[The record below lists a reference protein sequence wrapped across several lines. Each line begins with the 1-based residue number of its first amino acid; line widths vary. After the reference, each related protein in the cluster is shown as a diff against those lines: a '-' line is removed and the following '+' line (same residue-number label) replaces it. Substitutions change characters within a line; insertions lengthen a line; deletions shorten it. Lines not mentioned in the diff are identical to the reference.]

1 MTHFTWYDV
10 SDATLGLLF
19 GLAGVLGGYAFRGLI
34 GRWQADAIEKKA
46 TLKLEEVGVEVKS
59 RLKEADI
66 QARAEV
72 VKAREEFEK
81 STKARRKE
89 LQDIDDRLTVRE
101 ENMDKKAALLD
112 KKDQTVSQKLEDV
125 QQKDEVLRLKLH
137 ELDKRLHEADS
148 RLQKLASMTSENA
161 KREVFQRAEQEV
173 RSEAGN
179 LIRRM
184 LDEAKETADR
194 EAARIVA
201 MAMQRYAI
209 AHASETVTAT
219 IQLPNDDVKGHI
231 IGREG
236 RNIRALEAATGV
248 NVLVDDTPES
258 VIISGFDPVRREIAR
273 QALELLVADGRI
285 HPTRIEEVVQSITTN
300 MEKTILEAGEVAA
313 YEAKVQGI
321 PVAVLQTMGRLKFRT
336 SFSQNVLRH
345 CVETAHLMGMMASEL
360 GADPVVARRIGF
372 FHDIGKAIDHDVE
385 GSHAAIG
392 ADFLKSNGESEMVV
406 NGVAAH
412 HGDVPSDGVYGV
424 LCAAADAISSSRPG
438 ARNENMSLYVQRL
451 EKLEAIASNFT
462 GVKKTF
468 AVQAGREVRVIVDP
482 GEVSDNDAMV
492 LARDIGQQITAN
504 LQFPGQ
510 IRVVVIR
517 ETRCVEYAK

>member
-1 MTHFTWYDV
+1 MNWLSVF
-10 SDATLGLLF
+10 DAIVPLLF
-19 GLAGVLGGYAFRGLI
+19 GLAGVLGGYALRGLV
-34 GRWQADAIEKKA
+34 GRWQAGAIEKKA
-46 TLKLEEVGVEVKS
+46 QLKLEEMDVDIKS

-101 ENMDKKAALLD
+101 ENMDKKAVLLD
-112 KKDQTVSQKLEDV
+112 KKDQAVAQKQEDALS
-125 QQKDEVLRLKLH
+125 KAELLRQRQV
-137 ELDKRLHEADS
+137 ELDKRLHEADT
-148 RLQKLASMTSENA
+148 RLQKLASMTTESA
-161 KREVFQRAEQEV
+161 KREVYQRAEQEV

-179 LIRRM
+179 LIRRL

-194 EAARIVA
+194 EAARIVS
-201 MAMQRYAI
+201 MAIQRYAV

-219 IQLPNDDVKGHI
+219 IQLPSDDIKGHL

-236 RNIRALEAATGV
+236 RNIRALEAATGITM
-248 NVLVDDTPES
+248 LVDDTPEA
-258 VIISGFDPVRREIAR
+258 VVISGFDPVRREVAR
-273 QALELLVADGRI
+273 QALEVLVADGRI
-285 HPTRIEEVVQSITTN
+285 HPARIEEVVRDVAEN

-313 YEAKVQGI
+313 YAAKVQG
-321 PVAVLQTMGRLKFRT
+321 VSATVLQTMGRLKFRT

-345 CVETAHLMGMMASEL
+345 CVETAHLMGMMAAEL
-360 GADPVVARRIGF
+360 GADPVMARRVGF
-372 FHDIGKAIDHDVE
+372 FHDIGKALDHDIE
-385 GSHAAIG
+385 GAHAAIG
-392 ADFLKSNGESEMVV
+392 AEFLKRHGESDVVV

-438 ARNENMSLYVQRL
+438 ARNENMALYVQRL
-451 EKLEAIASNFT
+451 EKLEAIANNFP

-468 AVQAGREVRVIVDP
+468 AVQAGREVRVLVDP
-482 GEVSDNDAMV
+482 AQTTDNDAMV

-517 ETRCVEYAK
+517 EMRCVEYAK

>member
-1 MTHFTWYDV
+1 MNFSWWDV
-10 SDATLGLLF
+10 FDAVVSLLS
-19 GLAGVLGGYAFRGLI
+19 GLAGALGGYALRGLI

-46 TLKLEEVGVEVKS
+46 MMRLDQADVEVKS
-59 RLKEADI
+59 RMKEADI
-66 QARAEV
+66 QARSEV

-101 ENMDKKAALLD
+101 ENMDKKSVLLD
-112 KKDQTVSQKLEDV
+112 KKEQAVSQKMDDV
-125 QQKDEVLRLKLH
+125 LNKTETLKQKLAET
-137 ELDKRLHEADS
+137 DKRMREADS
-148 RLQKLASMTSENA
+148 RLEKLASMTSERA
-161 KREVFQRAEQEV
+161 KREVSQRAEQEV

-179 LIRRM
+179 LIRRL

-194 EAARIVA
+194 EATRIVS
-201 MAMQRYAI
+201 MAIQRYAV
-209 AHASETVTAT
+209 AHASETVSVTV
-219 IQLPNDDVKGHI
+219 QLPSDDVKGHI

-248 NVLVDDTPES
+248 TLLIDDTPES
-258 VIISGFDPVRREIAR
+258 VVISGFDPVRREIAR

-285 HPTRIEEVVQSITTN
+285 HPARIEEVVQGITRN
-300 MEKTILEAGEVAA
+300 MDKTIAEAAETAA

-321 PVAVLQTMGRLKFRT
+321 PAAVLQTMGRLKFRT

-345 CVETAHLMGMMASEL
+345 CVETAHLMGMMAAEL

-392 ADFLKSNGESEMVV
+392 ADFLKRNGENETVV

-412 HGDVPSDGVYGV
+412 HGDVASDGVYGV

-438 ARNENMSLYVQRL
+438 ARNESMALYVQRL
-451 EKLEAIASNFT
+451 EKLEGIANSFP
-462 GVKKTF
+462 GVRKTF

-482 GEVSDNDAMV
+482 EQISDNDAMV

-510 IRVVVIR
+510 IRIVVIR
-517 ETRCVEYAK
+517 EMRCVEYAK

>member
-1 MTHFTWYDV
+1 MTSFSWYDAT
-10 SDATLGLLF
+10 DATVALLF

-46 TLKLEEVGVEVKS
+46 QLKLEEMDVEVKS

-66 QARAEV
+66 QARTEV
-72 VKAREEFEK
+72 VSAREEFEK
-81 STKARRKE
+81 STKTRRKE

-112 KKDQTVSQKLEDV
+112 KKEQTVSQKLEDV
-125 QQKDEVLRLKLH
+125 QSKSETLRQKLLD
-137 ELDKRLHEADS
+137 LDKRLHEADM
-148 RLQKLASMTSENA
+148 RLQKLASMTSEGA
-161 KREVFQRAEQEV
+161 KREVYQRAEQEV

-179 LIRRM
+179 LIRRL

-201 MAMQRYAI
+201 MAIQRYAI

-219 IQLPNDDVKGHI
+219 IQLPNDDVKGYI

-236 RNIRALEAATGV
+236 RNIRAIEAATGV
-248 NVLVDDTPES
+248 NVLVDDTPEA
-258 VIISGFDPVRREIAR
+258 VVISGFDPVRREIAR
-273 QALELLVADGRI
+273 QALEVLVTDGRI
-285 HPTRIEEVVQSITTN
+285 HPARIEEVVQSVTN
-300 MEKTILEAGEVAA
+300 NMDKTILEAGEVAA
-313 YEAKVQGI
+313 YEAKVQGA

-345 CVETAHLMGMMASEL
+345 CVETAHLMGMMAAEL
-360 GADPVVARRIGF
+360 GVDPVVARRIGF

-392 ADFLKSNGESEMVV
+392 ADFLKRNSEDSVVV

-451 EKLEAIASNFT
+451 EKLEAIANSFP

-482 GEVSDNDAMV
+482 GEVSDNNAVV

-517 ETRCVEYAK
+517 EMRCVEYAK

>member
-1 MTHFTWYDV
+1 MDFSWYNV
-10 SDATLGLLF
+10 LDAVVPLLF
-19 GLAGVLGGYAFRGLI
+19 GIAGALGGYALRGLI

-46 TLKLEEVGVEVKS
+46 MLKLDEVGVEVKS

-89 LQDIDDRLTVRE
+89 LQDIDDRLTLRE
-101 ENMDKKAALLD
+101 ENMDKKAVLLD
-112 KKDQTVSQKLEDV
+112 KKEQVVAQKLEDA
-125 QQKDEVLRLKLH
+125 QNKAETLKQKHAEADR
-137 ELDKRLHEADS
+137 RMHEADA
-148 RLQKLASMTSENA
+148 RLQKLASMTSESA
-161 KREVFQRAEQEV
+161 KREVYQRAEQEV
-173 RSEAGN
+173 KGEAGN
-179 LIRRM
+179 LIRRL

-201 MAMQRYAI
+201 MAIQRYAV
-209 AHASETVTAT
+209 AHASETVTVT
-219 IQLPNDDVKGHI
+219 VQLPNDDVKGHI

-236 RNIRALEAATGV
+236 RNIRALEAATGIT
-248 NVLVDDTPES
+248 VLIDDTPEA
-258 VIISGFDPVRREIAR
+258 VVISGFDPVRREIAR
-273 QALELLVADGRI
+273 QALDLLVADGRI
-285 HPTRIEEVVQSITTN
+285 HPARIEEVVQGVTSN
-300 MEKTILEAGEVAA
+300 MEKTILEAAEVAS

-321 PVAVLQTMGRLKFRT
+321 PATVLQTMGRLKFRT

-345 CVETAHLMGMMASEL
+345 SVETAHLMGMMAAEL
-360 GADPVVARRIGF
+360 GADPAIARRIGF
-372 FHDIGKAIDHDVE
+372 FHDIGKALDHDVE

-392 ADFLKSNGESEMVV
+392 ADFLKRNGEGSIVV

-438 ARNENMSLYVQRL
+438 ARNENLELYVQRL
-451 EKLEAIASNFT
+451 EKLETIANSFP
-462 GVKKTF
+462 GVRKTF
-468 AVQAGREVRVIVDP
+468 AVQAGREVRVMVDP
-482 GEVSDNDAMV
+482 EQLSDNDAMV
-492 LARDIGQQITAN
+492 LAREIGQQITTS

-510 IRVVVIR
+510 IRIVVIR
-517 ETRCVEYAK
+517 EMRCVEYAK